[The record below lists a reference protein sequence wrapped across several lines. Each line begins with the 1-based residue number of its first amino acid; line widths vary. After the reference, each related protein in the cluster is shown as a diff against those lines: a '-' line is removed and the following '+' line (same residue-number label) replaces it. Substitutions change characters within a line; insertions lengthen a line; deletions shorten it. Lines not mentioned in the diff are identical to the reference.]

1 MPRQLFPRITPVMLD
16 RNPDQVCDILNRAIG
31 EMNTIYQSIDTINNG
46 MISIKNRI
54 SALENAPTPSYTEFV
69 QTMLFNSANMGST
82 PGMCLQNCRKGFGIQ
97 SGTFPN
103 ARADWESQIANGT
116 LHTGYPPSYLQVP
129 VYADTGTVNGH
140 VVVWDRG
147 TVWEDGSV
155 VPDGLTHYSHIIGW
169 GELCDGVRVVH
180 RV

>member
-31 EMNTIYQSIDTINNG
+31 EMNTIYQSIDAINNG
-46 MISIKNRI
+46 IISIKNRI

-103 ARADWESQIANGT
+103 ARADWESQIAKGT
-116 LHTGYPPSYLQVP
+116 LQTG
-129 VYADTGTVNGH
+129 NGH

-155 VPDGLTHYSHIIGW
+155 VPNGLTHYSHIIGW

>member
-16 RNPDQVCDILNRAIG
+16 RNPDQVCDILNRALG
-31 EMNTIYQSIDTINNG
+31 EINTVYQSIDAINNG

-54 SALENAPTPSYTEFV
+54 SALENAPAPSYTEFV

-97 SGTFPN
+97 SGTFPS

-147 TVWEDGSV
+147 TVWSDGAIV
-155 VPDGLTHYSHIIGW
+155 EDGLTHYSRIIGW

>member
-16 RNPDQVCDILNRAIG
+16 RNPDQVCDILNRALG
-31 EMNTIYQSIDTINNG
+31 EINTVYQSIDAINNG

-54 SALENAPTPSYTEFV
+54 SALENAPAPSYTEFV
-69 QTMLFNSANMGST
+69 QNMLFNSANMGST

-129 VYADTGTVNGH
+129 VYADTGTERKSSQGY
-140 VVVWDRG
+140 G
-147 TVWEDGSV
+147 TVYGS
-155 VPDGLTHYSHIIGW
+155 
-169 GELCDGVRVVH
+169 
-180 RV
+180 

>member
-16 RNPDQVCDILNRAIG
+16 RNPDQVCDILNRALG
-31 EMNTIYQSIDTINNG
+31 ELNTLYQSIDEINNG
-46 MISIKNRI
+46 MTSIKNRL

-69 QTMLFNSANMGST
+69 QTVFFNSANMGT
-82 PGMCLQNCRKGFGIQ
+82 THGMCLRNCRLGFGIQ

-129 VYADTGTVNGH
+129 VYADTGTTNGH

-147 TVWEDGSV
+147 TVWEDGYIVS
-155 VPDGLTHYSHIIGW
+155 DGLTHYSNIIGW
-169 GELCDGVRVVH
+169 GELCDGVRVVQ